1 MTTKKIN
8 IREICND
15 IFLTDNAF
23 NDPHSQLKEIDI
35 FRNFTK
41 SAMVTKMQNKE
52 SIMCTHLNLVWT
64 EGAQNI
70 QQFGLSSPKISWVKV
85 KLVQVYLVI

>member
-1 MTTKKIN
+1 MTSFSQTMHLMTLILNSKK
-8 IREICND
+8 
-15 IFLTDNAF
+15 
-23 NDPHSQLKEIDI
+23 SIDI

-70 QQFGLSSPKISWVKV
+70 QQFGMSSPKISWVKV